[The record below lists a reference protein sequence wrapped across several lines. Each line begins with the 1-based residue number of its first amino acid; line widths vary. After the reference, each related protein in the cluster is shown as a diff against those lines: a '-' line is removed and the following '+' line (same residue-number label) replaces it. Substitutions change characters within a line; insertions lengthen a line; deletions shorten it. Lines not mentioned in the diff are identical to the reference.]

1 MSQSIET
8 PEGEFVVSIAT
19 NESIC
24 TSIRWMLG
32 SDGNDVLFL
41 GLASGKMIT
50 ISKRDAIIPSKEKDD
65 VGTKAEGKVNEFT
78 KENESNF
85 DTEPPSDTNR
95 SVRLKNSRIQDDND
109 SDDELGEE
117 SSKKK
122 NPFVADEADE
132 DDFEDNDKDIDTF
145 DDVIASVEHSGQNDM
160 NTSEQMSQD
169 HDDVDA
175 EFDVDGYDNDVD
187 GEPAQS
193 SIPEA
198 QPPFAPSSTPWGAR
212 RILCWNSVG
221 VITSIE
227 RDGIEG
233 AYRTIDISFTDTVSN
248 RPVSFKDNFDFI
260 VGTLGEEG
268 ALFASDLFDG
278 EHDLD
283 ESGIRKVGKLK
294 DTGSHIYFHRFN
306 TFGSVKDKDWYI
318 ALPVGERAVGC
329 ATGVGWNAVVTNRQF
344 MRFFSASGNQ
354 GPIVCIKGDPVTLVG
369 GGRFAAVFYHECN
382 PLIDGT
388 QRLGYTIFDGITGAQ
403 INEGSVSAISKGH
416 SLTWVG
422 FDDKQS
428 LCVMD
433 SDGMLSMLFSSGSGL
448 SSMSWMPIL
457 DTATL
462 KKSASDTYWP
472 VSVQD
477 GKFVC
482 VPLKGKDTHPDVI
495 RRPLT
500 TSLSAKIPIARGGG
514 GKNVVMDEVSLR
526 SNLALKNKKFVNDYL
541 MNNGAIAPEEIVE
554 VEQEYGAMC
563 AQVDKVTLKLFF
575 TFAQEGKVEKAFDL
589 AHRLNLEQSFQIAI
603 TASERCNQRKLADR
617 ISDLMESRFHEEEEE
632 VDSGYQ
638 EDEAS
643 QNTAELDTTYR
654 SITPLQTDLKRKERE
669 VAFEDAED
677 VGEGETNTRRRLNPF
692 ARKQKESPAKNVLS
706 SPVAAKKPLLSRQ
719 STFSVDSRM
728 KAKQSKHLL

>member
-1 MSQSIET
+1 
-8 PEGEFVVSIAT
+8 
-19 NESIC
+19 
-24 TSIRWMLG
+24 MLDA
-32 SDGNDVLFL
+32 DGNDVLFL
-41 GLASGKMIT
+41 GLASGKLIT
-50 ISKRDAIIPSKEKDD
+50 LNKRDAIIPSEEKDD
-65 VGTKAEGKVNEFT
+65 VGTEVEGKVNELT

-85 DTEPPSDTNR
+85 DTEPSSDPTRN
-95 SVRLKNSRIQDDND
+95 VRLKNSRIQDDNN

-117 SSKKK
+117 PSKKK

-132 DDFEDNDKDIDTF
+132 DNIDAF
-145 DDVIASVEHSGQNDM
+145 DDVIASVKNSGQDDI
-160 NTSEQMSQD
+160 NTPEQMSQD

-175 EFDVDGYDNDVD
+175 EFDVDDYDNDVD
-187 GEPAQS
+187 GEPVQS

-212 RILCWNSVG
+212 RILCWNNVG

-233 AYRTIDISFTDTVSN
+233 AYRTIDISFTDSVSN

-260 VGTLGEEG
+260 IGTLGEEG
-268 ALFASDLFDG
+268 ALFASDLIDG
-278 EHDLD
+278 ENDLD
-283 ESGIRKVGKLK
+283 ESGTRKVGKLK

-306 TFGSVKDKDWYI
+306 TFGSVKDKDWFI

-329 ATGVGWNAVVTNRQF
+329 ATGIGWNAVVTNRQF

-354 GPIVCIKGDPVTLVG
+354 GPIICIKGDPVTLVG

-382 PLIDGT
+382 PLVDGT

-422 FDDKQS
+422 FDDQLS

-433 SDGMLSMLFSSGSGL
+433 SDGMLSMLFSSGSGV
-448 SSMSWMPIL
+448 SPMSWMPIL

-500 TSLSAKIPIARGGG
+500 TSLSAKMPIARGGG

-526 SNLALKNKKFVNDYL
+526 SNLVLKNKKFVDDYL
-541 MNNGAIAPEEIVE
+541 MSNGAIAPEEIVE

-632 VDSGYQ
+632 DSGYQ

-643 QNTAELDTTYR
+643 QNTSELDTTYR
-654 SITPLQTDLKRKERE
+654 SITPLQADLKRKERE
-669 VAFEDAED
+669 VAFEHDED
-677 VGEGETNTRRRLNPF
+677 GGEDEKNTRRRLNPF
-692 ARKQKESPAKNVLS
+692 ARKQKESPAKTLLN
-706 SPVAAKKPLLSRQ
+706 SPVAAKRPLLSRQ

-728 KAKQSKHLL
+728 KAKQSKHLI

>member
-1 MSQSIET
+1 
-8 PEGEFVVSIAT
+8 
-19 NESIC
+19 
-24 TSIRWMLG
+24 MLY
-32 SDGNDVLFL
+32 LA
-41 GLASGKMIT
+41 LASGKMI
-50 ISKRDAIIPSKEKDD
+50 SFNKRDSIIPAVKKDD
-65 VGTKAEGKVNEFT
+65 SGAEEKEEMNDFSE
-78 KENESNF
+78 ENEMSF
-85 DTEPPSDTNR
+85 DAEPPTDVSKKI
-95 SVRLKNSRIQDDND
+95 RLQNTKNQDEND

-117 SSKKK
+117 PSKKK

-132 DDFEDNDKDIDTF
+132 DDFEDKDKVSDSF
-145 DDVIASVEHSGQNDM
+145 DDVIASVENSGENNFDIPG
-160 NTSEQMSQD
+160 QMSQNNDDDD
-169 HDDVDA
+169 HEIDVDDY
-175 EFDVDGYDNDVD
+175 ENDLDGGLV
-187 GEPAQS
+187 QS

-212 RILCWNSVG
+212 RILCWNGVG

-233 AYRTIDISFTDTVSN
+233 TYRTIDISFTDSVSN
-248 RPVSFKDNFDFI
+248 RPVSFKDNFEFI
-260 VGTLGEEG
+260 VGTLGEDG
-268 ALFASDLFDG
+268 ALFASDLIDD

-283 ESGIRKVGKLK
+283 ESGTRKVGKMK
-294 DTGSHIYFHRFN
+294 DTGSHIYYHRFN
-306 TFGSVKDKDWYI
+306 TFGPVKDKDWYI

-329 ATGVGWNAVVTNRQF
+329 ATGIGWNAVVTNRQF
-344 MRFFSASGNQ
+344 MRFFSSSGNQ
-354 GPIVCIKGDPVTLVG
+354 GPVVCIKGDPVTIVG
-369 GGRFAAVFYHECN
+369 GGRFVAVFYHECN

-388 QRLGYTIFDGITGAQ
+388 QRLGYTIFDGITGSQ

-416 SLTWVG
+416 SLSWVG
-422 FDDKQS
+422 FDDQQS

-433 SDGMLSMLFSSGSGL
+433 SDGMLSMLFSGGSGA

-462 KKSASDTYWP
+462 KKSASDTFWP

-477 GKFVC
+477 GKLVC
-482 VPLKGKDTHPDVI
+482 VPLKGVEHPDVI

-500 TSLSAKIPIARGGG
+500 TSLSAKMPIARGGG

-526 SNLALKNKKFVNDYL
+526 SNLVLKNKKFVDDYL
-541 MNNGAIAPEEIVE
+541 MANGAFAPEEIVE

-589 AHRLNLEQSFQIAI
+589 AHRLNLEQSFQIAV

-617 ISDLMESRFHEEEEE
+617 ISDLMESRFHDEEEEE
-632 VDSGYQ
+632 ESNHK

-643 QNTAELDTTYR
+643 QNTEELDVTYR
-654 SITPLQTDLKRKERE
+654 SITPLQADLKRKDRE
-669 VAFEDAED
+669 VSIEE
-677 VGEGETNTRRRLNPF
+677 VGEDERSTRRRLNPF
-692 ARKQKESPAKNVLS
+692 AIKQKESPAKNMLS

-719 STFSVDSRM
+719 STFSANSRM
-728 KAKQSKHLL
+728 RAKQSKHLL